1 MDTNCHYRIGFHQP
15 MPSIKISI
23 FRMQDPGLV
32 EANDCIITTNTSHNS
47 ESSEN
52 LNNFLRI
59 MERLTPGL
67 FDSKALYNNASQMAR
82 QQMGH
87 FCMICL
93 DYIPTYLEY
102 LGNWSPLIFIH
113 TPSHTLSAITSP
125 KASQAVLFWGDS
137 LFKVIPEH
145 PLDTWGKSHNPWS
158 TSTQLSPYSS
168 LLLFALTESSLPP
181 IQVLDVYEIPQPRA
195 PRIPAKEHMSRSLR
209 VPLTW
214 FGGTDEYHPPFH
226 SPTPPICSPWPQLK
240 SHT

>member
-59 MERLTPGL
+59 MERLNPGL
-67 FDSKALYNNASQMAR
+67 LDSKALYNNASQMAR

-113 TPSHTLSAITSP
+113 TPSHTLSLPSP
-125 KASQAVLFWGDS
+125 PPKPLRQFSFEGTHFLKLSQSILW
-137 LFKVIPEH
+137 IHEE
-145 PLDTWGKSHNPWS
+145 NPTILGPPARS
-158 TSTQLSPYSS
+158 YLLTAPSCS
-168 LLLFALTESSLPP
+168 LLSLKAAFHLF
-181 IQVLDVYEIPQPRA
+181 R
-195 PRIPAKEHMSRSLR
+195 
-209 VPLTW
+209 
-214 FGGTDEYHPPFH
+214 F
-226 SPTPPICSPWPQLK
+226 
-240 SHT
+240 